1 MHSLP
6 TADSQPI
13 ASLQDKLQADTNY
26 RFMQLL
32 HYNPDLT
39 PRGLAEQLRVS
50 VMGLLTPSNVADKAA
65 RMQPFMQR
73 KIEENKVVKSEIE
86 AMNNM
91 PKATVEGNIT
101 CD

>member
-1 MHSLP
+1 M
-6 TADSQPI
+6 
-13 ASLQDKLQADTNY
+13 
-26 RFMQLL
+26 R
-32 HYNPDLT
+32 
-39 PRGLAEQLRVS
+39 
-50 VMGLLTPSNVADKAA
+50 VMGLLTPSNLADKAT

-86 AMNNM
+86 AMNNV